1 MKGFKKM
8 EEDQQVAE
16 KENIKERASDKS
28 YSLWTAAFGLIYS
41 AAWESIRIFYNR
53 GIGAVI
59 LGIVYI
65 LLITWVGTVMPT
77 GFFLAI
83 ISIAAFFT
91 LIAGVN
97 FWIAISKEKK
107 LEELNKGKRE
117 KNKKEAVEYQEILD
131 EIEYINTA
139 DVVYPQRYTGEVFID
154 RPVITTKRKVLTL

>member
-1 MKGFKKM
+1 MENGREVDVKKS
-8 EEDQQVAE
+8 EERV
-16 KENIKERASDKS
+16 S
-28 YSLWTAAFGLIYS
+28 YSDRYDEQLNNLLWLPFNILLVS
-41 AAWESIRIFYNR
+41 ARESIRIFYNR
-53 GIGAVI
+53 GISAVI

-65 LLITWVGTVMPT
+65 LLITWVGTVIPI
-77 GFFLAI
+77 GFYLAI

-117 KNKKEAVEYQEILD
+117 KNKKEFVEYQEILD
-131 EIEYINTA
+131 EIEYINTV